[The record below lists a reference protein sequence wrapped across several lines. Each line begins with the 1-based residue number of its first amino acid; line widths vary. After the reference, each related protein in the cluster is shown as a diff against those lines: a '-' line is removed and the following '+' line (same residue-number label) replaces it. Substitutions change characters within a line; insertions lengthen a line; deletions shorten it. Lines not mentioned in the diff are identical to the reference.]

1 MRERGATAQ
10 SLLVAELTRGHQLPA
25 DPEDPSPSHQ
35 TRKSTRVTERSSNPP
50 SDAVLAERAR
60 AGDNDAFAELWRRHA
75 QAGRAIARSVS
86 STLDPDD
93 LVAEAYGNIY
103 ALVKRGRGPTGA
115 FRPYLAAAIR
125 NIATSIGRST
135 REAAIDFA
143 DELMD
148 ETTTDDAHMRKLD
161 RDLTTE
167 AFRALPERWQQAL
180 WYSEVEDMSV
190 KECAQLFGIK
200 PPAMAML
207 TFRAREGLRD
217 AWIQAHIA
225 NVDPGTEHEW
235 TVERLGAHS
244 RERLTKRETLR
255 LELHLKE
262 CESCSNIAHEA
273 RSVASR
279 LASCLLPPLIGA
291 GAAAAYLK
299 EIGAGTTTATAMGS
313 GSTAA
318 AAGAYGFSSTSALH
332 ASLHQLQVIVG
343 SSAAISLA
351 IASGVTLAELPAERP
366 AEQVAGPPG
375 TTDAASPTPPS
386 SSTLAVVA
394 DLGRQNTFYP
404 ILSGT
409 ARPDSTVRITL
420 PDKASIDIQVGN
432 DGRWRTAQLD
442 TMVDGTVT
450 VVNVVDETEVATSA
464 LQIRLSAPTLVA
476 EFSDDALTLTVRGIA
491 GAGFSLTSSTEQASL
506 SIAAAVIGSS
516 GAWSATFAHPLPFDP
531 ADLLVRYAVGKR
543 FGPPQPV
550 SGPSTI
556 TPSPSPTPTPE
567 IR

>member
-1 MRERGATAQ
+1 
-10 SLLVAELTRGHQLPA
+10 
-25 DPEDPSPSHQ
+25 
-35 TRKSTRVTERSSNPP
+35 VTERSRNPT
-50 SDAVLAERAR
+50 SDAELAERAR
-60 AGDNDAFAELWRRHA
+60 AGDKDAFAELWRRHA

-86 STLDPDD
+86 PTLDPDD

-125 NIATSIGRST
+125 NIATSIGRSK

-148 ETTTDDAHMRKLD
+148 ETTSDDAHMRKLD

-190 KECAQLFGIK
+190 KECAQLFGIT

-217 AWIQAHIA
+217 AWIQAHITS
-225 NVDPGTEHEW
+225 VDPGTEHEW
-235 TVERLGAHS
+235 TVERLGAHA
-244 RERLTKRETLR
+244 RERLTKREALR

-262 CESCSNIAHEA
+262 CESCSNIAQEA
-273 RSVASR
+273 RTVAAR

-299 EIGAGTTTATAMGS
+299 EIGAGTTTASAISS
-313 GSTAA
+313 GSTA
-318 AAGAYGFSSTSALH
+318 GASGFSSTNALH
-332 ASLHQLQVIVG
+332 ASLHQLHVIVG
-343 SSAAISLA
+343 SSAAISLG

-366 AEQVAGPPG
+366 AEQVAGPSG
-375 TTDAASPTPPS
+375 TAEAASPTPPTS
-386 SSTLAVVA
+386 AKLAVAA
-394 DLGRQNTFYP
+394 DLGGQNTFYP

-420 PDKASIDIQVGN
+420 PDKATIDIQVGN
-432 DGRWRTAQLD
+432 DGRWRTAQLA

-450 VVNVVDETEVATSA
+450 VVNVVDETVVATST
-464 LQIRLSAPTLVA
+464 LEIRLSAPTLIA
-476 EFSDDALTLTVRGIA
+476 EFSEDALTLTVRGIA
-491 GAGFSLTSSTEQASL
+491 GAGFSLTSSSEKASL
-506 SIAAAVIGSS
+506 SIAAAVIGPS
-516 GAWSATFAHPLPFDP
+516 GAWSATYAHPLPFDP

-543 FGPPQPV
+543 FGPSQPV
-550 SGPSTI
+550 GDPSTA
-556 TPSPSPTPTPE
+556 TPSPSPTPTQE

>member
-1 MRERGATAQ
+1 M
-10 SLLVAELTRGHQLPA
+10 
-25 DPEDPSPSHQ
+25 
-35 TRKSTRVTERSSNPP
+35 TERSSNPT
-50 SDAVLAERAR
+50 SDAALAERAR

-125 NIATSIGRST
+125 NIATSIGRSK

-148 ETTTDDAHMRKLD
+148 ETTSDDAHMRKLD

-190 KECAQLFGIK
+190 KECAQLFGIN

-225 NVDPGTEHEW
+225 SADPGTEHEW
-235 TVERLGAHS
+235 TVERLGAHA

-255 LELHLKE
+255 LEVHLKE

-291 GAAAAYLK
+291 GAAVAYLK
-299 EIGAGTTTATAMGS
+299 EVGAGTTTASAISS
-313 GSTAA
+313 GSTA
-318 AAGAYGFSSTSALH
+318 AAGAYGFSSMSALH
-332 ASLHQLQVIVG
+332 ASLNQLQVIVG

-375 TTDAASPTPPS
+375 TTDAASPTPPAS
-386 SSTLAVVA
+386 AKLAVAA
-394 DLGRQNTFYP
+394 DLGGQNTFYP

-409 ARPDSTVRITL
+409 GRPDSTVRITL
-420 PDKASIDIQVGN
+420 PDKASIDIQVGH
-432 DGRWRTAQLD
+432 DGHWRTAQLD

-450 VVNVVDETEVATSA
+450 VVNVVDETVVATST
-464 LQIRLSAPTLVA
+464 LEIRLSAPTLIA
-476 EFSDDALTLTVRGIA
+476 EFSEDALTLTVRGIA
-491 GAGFSLTSSTEQASL
+491 GAGFSLTSSSEQASL
-506 SIAAAVIGSS
+506 SIAAAVIGPS
-516 GAWSATFAHPLPFDP
+516 GAWSATYAHPLPFDP
-531 ADLLVRYAVGKR
+531 ADLFVRYAVGKR
-543 FGPPQPV
+543 FGPSQPV
-550 SGPSTI
+550 SDPSII
-556 TPSPSPTPTPE
+556 TPSPSPSPFPTPTPG

>member
-1 MRERGATAQ
+1 M
-10 SLLVAELTRGHQLPA
+10 
-25 DPEDPSPSHQ
+25 
-35 TRKSTRVTERSSNPP
+35 TERSSNPT
-50 SDAVLAERAR
+50 SDAELAERAR

-86 STLDPDD
+86 PTLDPDD

-125 NIATSIGRST
+125 NIATSIGRSK

-148 ETTTDDAHMRKLD
+148 ETTSDDAHMRKLD

-190 KECAQLFGIK
+190 KECAQLFGIT

-225 NVDPGTEHEW
+225 SVDPGTEHEW
-235 TVERLGAHS
+235 TVERLGAHA
-244 RERLTKRETLR
+244 RERLTKREALR

-262 CESCSNIAHEA
+262 CESCANIAQEA
-273 RSVASR
+273 RTVAAR

-299 EIGAGTTTATAMGS
+299 EIGAGTTTASAISS
-313 GSTAA
+313 GST
-318 AAGAYGFSSTSALH
+318 AGAYGFSSTNALH
-332 ASLHQLQVIVG
+332 ASLHQLHVIVG
-343 SSAAISLA
+343 SSAAISLG

-366 AEQVAGPPG
+366 AEQVAGHLGSRGSCQPDSANVREAGSRSRPRWPEHVLPDPVRNRSSRLDRQNHPARQSHHRHPG
-375 TTDAASPTPPS
+375 RQRRALENRATRHHGGRNSDRRECRRRNGGRDLHTRDSAERAHAHRRILRRCTYPDGQRHRGSRI
-386 SSTLAVVA
+386 LA
-394 DLGRQNTFYP
+394 DL
-404 ILSGT
+404 
-409 ARPDSTVRITL
+409 V
-420 PDKASIDIQVGN
+420 
-432 DGRWRTAQLD
+432 
-442 TMVDGTVT
+442 
-450 VVNVVDETEVATSA
+450 
-464 LQIRLSAPTLVA
+464 IRDRRRCRS
-476 EFSDDALTLTVRGIA
+476 
-491 GAGFSLTSSTEQASL
+491 
-506 SIAAAVIGSS
+506 
-516 GAWSATFAHPLPFDP
+516 PLP
-531 ADLLVRYAVGKR
+531 
-543 FGPPQPV
+543 
-550 SGPSTI
+550 
-556 TPSPSPTPTPE
+556 
-567 IR
+567 